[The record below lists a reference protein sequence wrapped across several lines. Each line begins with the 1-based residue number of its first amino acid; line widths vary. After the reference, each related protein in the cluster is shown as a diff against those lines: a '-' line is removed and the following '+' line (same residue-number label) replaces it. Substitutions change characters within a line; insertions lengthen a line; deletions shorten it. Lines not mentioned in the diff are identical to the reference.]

1 MDYATYRFMH
11 WPIGSGI
18 TEAAC
23 KVVFTQRFKLAG
35 MTWNVESGKW
45 IAIPRTIHL
54 SGIRDAVVAESF
66 APQCV
71 LKDETRRVPLVQT
84 P

>member
-45 IAIPRTIHL
+45 IAIPEPYISVESGMQL
-54 SGIRDAVVAESF
+54 SLS
-66 APQCV
+66 
-71 LKDETRRVPLVQT
+71 PLLRNAY
-84 P
+84 